1 MQGLGTFALRHYSL
15 VLFAATL
22 VEQLGLPLP
31 VAPLLLG
38 AGALARTGE
47 SSAPLAVLLYL
58 TASSLAHVSWFFAGR
73 WRGSAV
79 LQLLCRIS
87 IEPDSCVR
95 RTENL
100 FSRYGAKLLFGA
112 PFIPGLG
119 LVAPPLAGIS
129 GMPLQRFAPID
140 SAGSAFYAVVL
151 VTAGYLFGPALAAA
165 LLVLQRV
172 AGSVGAGLLLLLA
185 LYLVGKLIARY
196 RLLREL
202 RIARITPQELWQRL
216 EAADASIFVIDLRH
230 AVELEVDRR
239 TLPGALRIALEE
251 LDVRHGEIPRD
262 REIALYCS

>member
-1 MQGLGTFALRHYSL
+1 MQGLGSFALRHFSL

-22 VEQLGLPLP
+22 VEQAGLPLP

-47 SSAPLAVLLYL
+47 ASAPLAVLLYL
-58 TASSLAHVSWFFAGR
+58 TASGLAHLGWFFAGR
-73 WRGSAV
+73 WRGAAV

-100 FSRYGAKLLFGA
+100 FSRYGSKLLFGA

-129 GMPLQRFAPID
+129 GMTLRRFAPLD
-140 SAGSAFYAVVL
+140 TGGSAFYALVL
-151 VTAGYLFGPALAAA
+151 VCLGYLFGPALGQVLEA
-165 LLVLQRV
+165 LERV

-185 LYLVGKLIARY
+185 LYLIGKLIARY

-202 RIARITPQELWQRL
+202 RIARITPQELKERL
-216 EAADASIFVIDLRH
+216 DQGDASVSIIDLRH
-230 AVELEVDRR
+230 AVELEVDAR

-251 LDVRHGEIPRD
+251 LDARHAEIPRD

>member
-47 SSAPLAVLLYL
+47 ASSPVAVLLYVA
-58 TASSLAHVSWFFAGR
+58 ASSLAHVVWFFAGR
-73 WRGSAV
+73 WRGAAV
-79 LQLLCRIS
+79 LRLLCRIS
-87 IEPDSCVR
+87 LEPDSCVR

-100 FSRYGAKLLFGA
+100 FSRYGSKLLFGA

-129 GMPLQRFAPID
+129 GMPLRRFAPLD
-140 SAGSAFYAVVL
+140 SGGSAFFAVVL
-151 VTAGYLFGPALAAA
+151 VAAGYLFGPALGRV
-165 LLVLQRV
+165 LDLLQRV

-185 LYLVGKLIARY
+185 LYLIGKLISRY

-202 RIARITPQELWQRL
+202 RIARITPQELKQRL
-216 EAADASIFVIDLRH
+216 EAGDTSVFVIDLRH
-230 AVELEVDRR
+230 EVELEADRR

-251 LDVRHGEIPRD
+251 LDARHAEIPRD

>member
-1 MQGLGTFALRHYSL
+1 MKELGAFALQHYPL

-38 AGALARTGE
+38 AGALVRTGGA
-47 SSAPLAVLLYL
+47 SAPTAVLVYVV
-58 TASSLAHVSWFFAGR
+58 ASGLAHVSWFFAGR
-73 WRGSAV
+73 WRGASV
-79 LQLLCRIS
+79 LRLLCRIS

-95 RTENL
+95 RTGNL
-100 FSRYGAKLLFGA
+100 FSRYGAKLLLGA

-140 SAGSAFYAVVL
+140 SAGAAFFAVVL
-151 VTAGYLFGPALAAA
+151 VSTGYLFGPALGKA
-165 LLVLQRV
+165 LDVLQRV
-172 AGSVGAGLLLLLA
+172 AGSVASGFFLLLA
-185 LYLVGKLIARY
+185 LYLIGKLIARY
-196 RLLREL
+196 RLLSEL
-202 RIARITPQELWQRL
+202 RIARITPQELKERL
-216 EAADASIFVIDLRH
+216 EAGDPSVFVIDLRH
-230 AVELEVDRR
+230 AGELETDRR

-251 LDVRHGEIPRD
+251 LDARHPEIPRD